1 MGENQLIGQSFL
13 GGLELEQ
20 ELASRRDVL
29 IMLPG
34 LTSAALYA
42 VWGWEKKVTLFLELR
57 NLGSGEAGDLLKQV
71 QSSGLSLTEL
81 SVLERN
87 RLEREV
93 VRLVWVESKLST

>member
-1 MGENQLIGQSFL
+1 MDENQFIGQSFL

-20 ELASRRDVL
+20 ELASWRDVL
-29 IMLPG
+29 IKLPI

-42 VWGWEKKVTLFLELR
+42 VWGWKKVTLFLKLR
-57 NLGSGEAGDLLKQV
+57 NLGSGESVALLKQV
-71 QSSGLSLTEL
+71 ESSGLSLTEL
-81 SVLERN
+81 SALEEY